1 MLKQIATLV
10 GLGQKATGATSAG
23 KETVAGKLES
33 LLELTP
39 DGVVGVD
46 EEGAIAVIN
55 AQTEALFGYR
65 QDELLGQPVE
75 SLLPQIFRTRLL
87 GRRTHYLSDPEPRP
101 MGSLELSGHRKN
113 GLEFPVEV
121 AASPSEHGEGLAAI
135 LFVRDITERK
145 QAEENLRQS
154 EGRMRAILDG
164 ALDAVVGM
172 DAHGV
177 ITHWNPQ
184 AEQMFGWT
192 RDDVVG
198 KVLGETILPFK
209 YREAHRRGLQHFL
222 TTGEGP
228 VLNHRLELSA
238 LRRQGIEFP
247 VELTVSALKK
257 GESYTFNAFIAD
269 ITERKQAEAAL
280 REESAFVQLLQVVAV
295 AANEASTIEEALQTG
310 LDRIC
315 AHTGWPVG
323 HVYLPAGDSSGELA
337 PTTLWYLD
345 NAERFEAFQKVTE
358 ATRFAPGVGLPGRV
372 LASGKPAWI
381 IDVTKDPNFPRAK
394 LASDIGIKAAFGF
407 PVLVGKEVVA
417 VLEFFSREALEP
429 DKALLEVMAHVGT
442 QLGRVIERKRKEE
455 LQKAK
460 EAAEAANRTK
470 SQFLANMSHELR
482 TPMNAII
489 GFSELLA
496 EETAGPLN
504 KKQKSFVAH
513 VRNGASHLLSLIND
527 VLDLSKIEAGQMELN
542 PEEFSL
548 AQAVPEVLSLIK
560 PLAMQKRIQVEE
572 QVESELWVVADR
584 VRLKQIL
591 YNLLSNA
598 VKFTPEKGQVKV
610 EASAQGSLACI
621 AVSDTGAGIAPE
633 DQAAVFTE
641 FQQVGDTTKQKEGTG
656 LGLAITK
663 KLVEKHGGRIWLE
676 SEVGKGSRFSFTL
689 PLPQVVP
696 EIEAPAAPAVH
707 PPREKPLIL
716 VVEDDAS
723 ARELLVRHLQSE
735 GYETVAAD
743 SGAQA
748 LVKANELRPQ
758 AITLDLLMEGTNG
771 WQVLRQLKSNPAT
784 AAIPVI
790 VITVVERTRMDK
802 RLGAAEYLVK
812 PVNKEILL
820 RALREHV
827 QPSAE
832 RTGKVLVV
840 DDEQDS
846 LQLLREV
853 VASAGFSPLLA
864 RSGKE
869 ALRVLWQERVDA
881 ILLDL
886 LMPEMDGLQVLWRL
900 KENPRLREV
909 PILVLTGK
917 DLTREDIE
925 VLARETQ
932 GLLRKGTDWKQQ
944 LIAQL
949 RKLVGEPVRSS

>member
-1 MLKQIATLV
+1 
-10 GLGQKATGATSAG
+10 
-23 KETVAGKLES
+23 
-33 LLELTP
+33 
-39 DGVVGVD
+39 
-46 EEGAIAVIN
+46 
-55 AQTEALFGYR
+55 
-65 QDELLGQPVE
+65 
-75 SLLPQIFRTRLL
+75 
-87 GRRTHYLSDPEPRP
+87 
-101 MGSLELSGHRKN
+101 
-113 GLEFPVEV
+113 
-121 AASPSEHGEGLAAI
+121 
-135 LFVRDITERK
+135 
-145 QAEENLRQS
+145 
-154 EGRMRAILDG
+154 
-164 ALDAVVGM
+164 
-172 DAHGV
+172 
-177 ITHWNPQ
+177 
-184 AEQMFGWT
+184 
-192 RDDVVG
+192 
-198 KVLGETILPFK
+198 
-209 YREAHRRGLQHFL
+209 
-222 TTGEGP
+222 
-228 VLNHRLELSA
+228 
-238 LRRQGIEFP
+238 
-247 VELTVSALKK
+247 
-257 GESYTFNAFIAD
+257 
-269 ITERKQAEAAL
+269 
-280 REESAFVQLLQVVAV
+280 
-295 AANEASTIEEALQTG
+295 
-310 LDRIC
+310 
-315 AHTGWPVG
+315 
-323 HVYLPAGDSSGELA
+323 
-337 PTTLWYLD
+337 
-345 NAERFEAFQKVTE
+345 
-358 ATRFAPGVGLPGRV
+358 
-372 LASGKPAWI
+372 
-381 IDVTKDPNFPRAK
+381 
-394 LASDIGIKAAFGF
+394 FGF

-442 QLGRVIERKRKEE
+442 QLGRVIERKRQEE
-455 LQKAK
+455 LQTAK

-496 EETAGPLN
+496 EETGGPLN

-527 VLDLSKIEAGQMELN
+527 VLDLSKIEVGRLELHL
-542 PEEFSL
+542 EEFSL

-560 PLAMQKRIQVEE
+560 PLAMQKQIQVEE

-598 VKFTPEKGQVKV
+598 VKFTPEKGQIKV
-610 EASAQGSLACI
+610 EASAQGPLACI
-621 AVSDTGAGIAPE
+621 AVSDTGVGIAPE

-696 EIEAPAAPAVH
+696 EVEAPAAPAVH

-723 ARELLVRHLQSE
+723 ARELLVRHLRSE
-735 GYETVAAD
+735 GYETVATD

-802 RLGAAEYLVK
+802 KLGAAEYLVK

-832 RTGKVLVV
+832 VTGKVLVV

-869 ALRVLWQERVDA
+869 ALRVLWRERVDA

-900 KENPRLREV
+900 KENPRLREI

-949 RKLVGEPVRSS
+949 RKVVGEPVRSS

>member
-1 MLKQIATLV
+1 MLERIATLL
-10 GLGQKATGATSAG
+10 GLRSKTTLVAPG

-33 LLELTP
+33 VLELTP
-39 DGVVGVD
+39 DAVVGVD
-46 EEGAIAVIN
+46 EEGAIAVVN
-55 AQTEALFGYR
+55 TQTEALFGYQR
-65 QDELLGQPVE
+65 DELLGQPVE
-75 SLLPQIFRTRLL
+75 SLLPEIFRTRLL

-101 MGSLELSGHRKN
+101 MGSLELSGRRKD
-113 GLEFPVEV
+113 GTKLPVDV
-121 AASPSEHGEGLAAI
+121 AASPSEHEGLVAI
-135 LFVRDITERK
+135 LFARDITVRKMAELALQKSEKELYRLFDLSADLLFVGGIDGYFKRLNPAWEKQLGFTIAELQGKPFMELGHPEDVEASQVQLQRIAAGEKVQSVENRLLCKDGSYKWFIWSTVPFVEEGVFYASGRDITELK
-145 QAEENLRQS
+145 QAK
-154 EGRMRAILDG
+154 
-164 ALDAVVGM
+164 
-172 DAHGV
+172 
-177 ITHWNPQ
+177 
-184 AEQMFGWT
+184 EQ
-192 RDDVVG
+192 
-198 KVLGETILPFK
+198 
-209 YREAHRRGLQHFL
+209 
-222 TTGEGP
+222 
-228 VLNHRLELSA
+228 
-238 LRRQGIEFP
+238 
-247 VELTVSALKK
+247 
-257 GESYTFNAFIAD
+257 
-269 ITERKQAEAAL
+269 
-280 REESAFVQLLQVVAV
+280 
-295 AANEASTIEEALQTG
+295 
-310 LDRIC
+310 
-315 AHTGWPVG
+315 
-323 HVYLPAGDSSGELA
+323 
-337 PTTLWYLD
+337 
-345 NAERFEAFQKVTE
+345 
-358 ATRFAPGVGLPGRV
+358 
-372 LASGKPAWI
+372 
-381 IDVTKDPNFPRAK
+381 
-394 LASDIGIKAAFGF
+394 
-407 PVLVGKEVVA
+407 
-417 VLEFFSREALEP
+417 
-429 DKALLEVMAHVGT
+429 
-442 QLGRVIERKRKEE
+442 
-455 LQKAK
+455 
-460 EAAEAANRTK
+460 AEAANRTK
-470 SQFLANMSHELR
+470 SQFLASMSHELR
-482 TPMNAII
+482 SPMNAII

-504 KKQKSFVAH
+504 EKQKSFVAH

-527 VLDLSKIEAGQMELN
+527 VLDLSKIEAGQMELH

-560 PLAMQKRIQVEE
+560 PLAMQKQIQVEE

-696 EIEAPAAPAVH
+696 EVEVPAAPAVH

-735 GYETVAAD
+735 GYETVVTD

-784 AAIPVI
+784 AAVPVI
-790 VITVVERTRMDK
+790 VITVVDRTKADMV
-802 RLGAAEYLVK
+802 LGAAEYLVK

-832 RTGKVLVV
+832 GTGKVLVV

-869 ALRVLWQERVDA
+869 ALRVLWRERVDA

-886 LMPEMDGLQVLWRL
+886 LMPEMDGFQVLWRL
-900 KENPRLREV
+900 KENPRLREI

-917 DLTREDIE
+917 DLTGEDIE
-925 VLARETQ
+925 VLARDTQ

-949 RKLVGEPVRSS
+949 RKVVGEPVRSS